1 MEQTLRANAPVIENF
16 LKGLHIVANLQSDEI
31 SKLEKSELFRHFVNE
46 QINVTRLN
54 KVGEAYHDFE
64 GGGFTAVV
72 CLAESH
78 LSIHTWPK
86 HKYITFD
93 IFLSNFT
100 QDNSDK
106 AQHIYRQVIGFFEA
120 AVLYEN
126 QLHR

>member
-1 MEQTLRANAPVIENF
+1 MEQTLRASAPVTESF
-16 LKGLHIVANLQSDEI
+16 LKGVHIVANLQSEMI
-31 SKLEKSELFRHFVNE
+31 SKLEKGEAFKSFIDEEIQNA
-46 QINVTRLN
+46 QLN

-93 IFLSNFT
+93 IFLSNFS
-100 QDNSDK
+100 QDNSHK
-106 AQHIYRQVIGFFEA
+106 AQRIYKKTIEFFNA
-120 AVLYEN
+120 KVLYEN